1 MSARISCS
9 CSVSFPIRDPAPCSR
24 PRARSDLSEAV
35 RSHLQLAGLEATPK
49 CKSRKERQRAWT
61 WWLGV
66 GVGLGQSRISVGLEL
81 GFTLI
86 GHSFDVL
93 LRSIPIFQEIKQK
106 WMF

>member
-1 MSARISCS
+1 M
-9 CSVSFPIRDPAPCSR
+9 
-24 PRARSDLSEAV
+24 
-35 RSHLQLAGLEATPK
+35 
-49 CKSRKERQRAWT
+49 
-61 WWLGV
+61 